1 MRNLNFGRFLAS
13 FVFVSAF
20 FGSSVLGFAAPTI
33 EVVQSV
39 PLETTLAVP
48 GVRLAQE
55 VWLEMIGSAKT
66 SLDIEQFYLS
76 NQAGESLEPVVVAI
90 EKAAS
95 RGVRVRLVADKKFYG
110 TYPET
115 IDRISK
121 LVNAE
126 ARLVDYAPFGGV
138 QHAKFFVV
146 DGQQGFVGSQNFDWR
161 ALNQIHEIGIRVVDE
176 KVSADLQLVFE
187 KDWAMAKGVGAAVT
201 PPAPLS
207 SSGLSISALFSE
219 IVVLASPKQANPD
232 GISDSLTE
240 ITNAMNAAQKSIRIQ
255 VMEYSTKIFGAGGAW
270 TALDDSIR
278 KAAARGVKVQ
288 LLVDVSN
295 IQKAKKDLKALAAL
309 SNIEVKSVTIPAW
322 SGGKIDYARLIHSK
336 YLIVDGLVS
345 WVGTENW
352 SMGYFMNTRD
362 VGFMIH
368 TQSVT
373 DQLDQVFER
382 VWTSSYTSGVSKD

>member
-1 MRNLNFGRFLAS
+1 MKNLSIVRSWCVLVFAS
-13 FVFVSAF
+13 FLSGQGA
-20 FGSSVLGFAAPTI
+20 LGATTI

-48 GVRLAQE
+48 GMRLAQE
-55 VWLEMIGSAKT
+55 VWLEMINSAK
-66 SLDIEQFYLS
+66 SNLDIEQFYLS
-76 NQAGESLEPVVVAI
+76 SQAGESLEPVIQAI

-121 LVNAE
+121 LTNSE

-161 ALNQIHEIGIRVVDE
+161 ALNQIHEIGVRVVDA
-176 KVSADLQLVFE
+176 KVSADLELVFE
-187 KDWAMAKGVGAAVT
+187 KDWAMAKAVGASASVLSNFL
-201 PPAPLS
+201 PLFDLAATTADVS
-207 SSGLSISALFSE
+207 
-219 IVVLASPKQANPD
+219 VLASPKQTNPE
-232 GISDSLTE
+232 GIADSLTE
-240 ITNAMNAAQKSIRIQ
+240 ITGAMNAAQKSIKIQ
-255 VMEYSTKIFGAGGAW
+255 VMEYTTKIYGSSGAW
-270 TALDDSIR
+270 SELDNSIR
-278 KAAARGVKVQ
+278 QAAARGVHVQ

-295 IQKAKKDLKALAAL
+295 VAKAKKDLKALAGL
-309 SNIEVKSVTIPAW
+309 TNIEVKSVTIPAW

-336 YLIVDGLVS
+336 YLIIDDAVS
-345 WVGTENW
+345 WVGSENW

-362 VGFMIH
+362 VGFFFH
-368 TQSVT
+368 VQSIA
-373 DQLDQVFER
+373 DQLGQVFER
-382 VWTSSYTSGVSKD
+382 VWTSTYASGV